1 MDYYEII
8 KHPLLGASTRIWTLT
23 HLDAHLQSS
32 HTLIE
37 ELTMDNFVDTIS
49 AYEQEI
55 ESALESYEQ
64 NEKLG
69 EALRVY
75 QIVESKLLDLDLP
88 PAHRAYPRLQA
99 VLAYCLLRE
108 GNIVRQ
114 SGQPQEAMQLSA
126 REITAARNSGDDIT
140 IARSLMSYGTTLIG
154 QGNMDGGMPYIE
166 EARHHFE
173 SGDSYD
179 HRQGLGWYW
188 ILRADIANAG
198 LQEIDPTEV
207 LVFADNAIAILGP
220 IENWPGVSR
229 AYAARAV
236 AHESLGDLAESD
248 ADRVNQDTYS
258 QR

>member
-1 MDYYEII
+1 
-8 KHPLLGASTRIWTLT
+8 
-23 HLDAHLQSS
+23 
-32 HTLIE
+32 
-37 ELTMDNFVDTIS
+37 MDNIVDTIS

-64 NEKLG
+64 NENLG
-69 EALRVY
+69 VALQVY
-75 QIVESKLLDLDLP
+75 QTVESRLLDLDLP
-88 PAHRAYPRLQA
+88 PDHPAYPRMQA

-108 GNIVRQ
+108 GNILRQ

-154 QGNMDGGMPYIE
+154 QGNLDGGMPSIE

-207 LVFADNAIAILGP
+207 LAFADNAIAILEP

-236 AHESLGDLAESD
+236 AHESLGDPTAAE
-248 ADRVNQDTYS
+248 ADREKQGTYS
-258 QR
+258 QS

>member
-1 MDYYEII
+1 
-8 KHPLLGASTRIWTLT
+8 
-23 HLDAHLQSS
+23 
-32 HTLIE
+32 
-37 ELTMDNFVDTIS
+37 MDNIVDTIS

-64 NEKLG
+64 NENLSV
-69 EALRVY
+69 ALQVY
-75 QIVESKLLDLDLP
+75 QTVESKLLDLDLP
-88 PAHRAYPRLQA
+88 PDHPAYPRMQA

-108 GNIVRQ
+108 GNILRQ

-154 QGNMDGGMPYIE
+154 QGNLDSGMPSIE

-207 LVFADNAIAILGP
+207 LAFADNAIAILEP

-236 AHESLGDLAESD
+236 AHESLGDPAAAE
-248 ADRVNQDTYS
+248 ADRKKQGTYS
-258 QR
+258 QS

>member
-1 MDYYEII
+1 
-8 KHPLLGASTRIWTLT
+8 
-23 HLDAHLQSS
+23 
-32 HTLIE
+32 
-37 ELTMDNFVDTIS
+37 MDNIVDTIS

-64 NEKLG
+64 NENLG
-69 EALRVY
+69 VALQVY
-75 QIVESKLLDLDLP
+75 QTVESRLLDIDLP
-88 PAHRAYPRLQA
+88 PDHPAYPRMQA

-108 GNIVRQ
+108 GNILRQ

-154 QGNMDGGMPYIE
+154 QGNLDGGMPSIE

-207 LVFADNAIAILGP
+207 LAFADNAIAILEP

-236 AHESLGDLAESD
+236 AHESLGDPTAAE
-248 ADRVNQDTYS
+248 ADREKQGTYS
-258 QR
+258 QS

>member
-1 MDYYEII
+1 
-8 KHPLLGASTRIWTLT
+8 
-23 HLDAHLQSS
+23 
-32 HTLIE
+32 
-37 ELTMDNFVDTIS
+37 MDNIVDTIS

-64 NEKLG
+64 NENLG
-69 EALRVY
+69 VALQVY
-75 QIVESKLLDLDLP
+75 QTVESRLLDLDLP
-88 PAHRAYPRLQA
+88 PDHPAYPRMQA

-108 GNIVRQ
+108 GNILRQ
-114 SGQPQEAMQLSA
+114 SGQHQEAMQLSA

-154 QGNMDGGMPYIE
+154 QGNLDGGMPSIE

-207 LVFADNAIAILGP
+207 LAFADNAIAILEP

-236 AHESLGDLAESD
+236 AHESLGDPTAAE
-248 ADRVNQDTYS
+248 ADREKQGTYS
-258 QR
+258 QS

>member
-1 MDYYEII
+1 
-8 KHPLLGASTRIWTLT
+8 
-23 HLDAHLQSS
+23 
-32 HTLIE
+32 
-37 ELTMDNFVDTIS
+37 MDNIVDTIS

-69 EALRVY
+69 EALQVY
-75 QIVESKLLDLDLP
+75 QTVESRLLDLDLP
-88 PAHRAYPRLQA
+88 PDHPAYPRMQA

-108 GNIVRQ
+108 GNILRQ
-114 SGQPQEAMQLSA
+114 SGQTQEAMQMSE
-126 REITAARNSGDDIT
+126 REISAARNSGDDIT

-154 QGNMDGGMPYIE
+154 QGNLDGGMPSIE

-207 LVFADNAIAILGP
+207 LAFADNAIAILEP

-236 AHESLGDLAESD
+236 AHESLADPAAAD
-248 ADRVNQDTYS
+248 ADRENQGTYS